1 MPQLDT
7 TPWFTVI
14 MSMLIT
20 LFILFQTNTSK
31 FITPLDPINKNP
43 KSTTKTNPW
52 DTKWTKIYLPHSL
65 HQH

>member
-7 TPWFTVI
+7 APWFTVI
-14 MSMLIT
+14 VSMIVT
-20 LFILFQTNTSK
+20 LFILFQINMSK
-31 FITPLDPINKNP
+31 FITPLDPANKP
-43 KSTTKTNPW
+43 FKLVTKTTPW